1 MPHTIAIS
9 ISRCHLTSYNFTFFG
24 TMIAISGVWPTFFS
38 SGGYKMYYIAEKNE
52 YFEGCIR
59 PKQKEEEEAMQE
71 EEEKETVSE

>member
-1 MPHTIAIS
+1 
-9 ISRCHLTSYNFTFFG
+9 
-24 TMIAISGVWPTFFS
+24 MIAISGVWPTFFS